1 MTIALLIAI
10 IGIGLL
16 DSVNPSL
23 FIAMFYLLTTSQPV
37 PRILSY
43 IAGVV
48 LVNFVGGVL
57 LLAGAQTVIA
67 NSISGPNSETLYGL
81 GLLIGIGLLIF
92 GLWFK
97 ITVPTHTNARK
108 PRSLQPIH
116 TFMLGGVVMINEFT
130 TALPYFI
137 AIERIAQAQLS
148 IFGNLLSLALYNVI
162 FSLPLLGFLG
172 AFLALQQRFTA
183 QLERISQGV
192 QLWSLRILKYGSIA
206 FGAFLML
213 NATSYFGTGAGLFG

>member
-1 MTIALLIAI
+1 
-10 IGIGLL
+10 
-16 DSVNPSL
+16 
-23 FIAMFYLLTTSQPV
+23 MFYLLTTPQPV

-43 IAGVV
+43 IAGIV

-57 LLAGAQTVIA
+57 LLAGAQTIIA
-67 NSISGPNSETLYGL
+67 NFFAGLNGETLYGL
-81 GLLIGIGLLIF
+81 GLLLGAGLLIF

-97 ITVPTHTNARK
+97 VTAPTNTTARK
-108 PRSLQPIH
+108 PRSLKPIH
-116 TFMLGGVVMINEFT
+116 TFILGGVVMINELT
-130 TALPYFI
+130 TALPYFV

>member
-1 MTIALLIAI
+1 MTIGLVAAI

-23 FIAMFYLLTTSQPV
+23 FIAMFYLLTTPQPV
-37 PRILSY
+37 PRVLSY
-43 IAGVV
+43 IAGIV
-48 LVNFVGGVL
+48 LVNFAGGVL

-67 NSISGPNSETLYGL
+67 NFFSELSNEMLYGL
-81 GLLIGIGLLIF
+81 GLALGVGLLIF

-97 ITVPTHTNARK
+97 IAAPTNTTVQK
-108 PRSLQPIH
+108 PRSLKPIH
-116 TFMLGGVVMINEFT
+116 TFMLGGVVMVNELT
-130 TALPYFI
+130 TALPYFV

-148 IFGNLLSLALYNVI
+148 VFGDILSLLVYNVM
-162 FSLPLLGFLG
+162 FSLPLFGFLG

-183 QLERISQGV
+183 QLERISYGV

-213 NATSYFGTGAGLFG
+213 NATTYFGTGAALFG